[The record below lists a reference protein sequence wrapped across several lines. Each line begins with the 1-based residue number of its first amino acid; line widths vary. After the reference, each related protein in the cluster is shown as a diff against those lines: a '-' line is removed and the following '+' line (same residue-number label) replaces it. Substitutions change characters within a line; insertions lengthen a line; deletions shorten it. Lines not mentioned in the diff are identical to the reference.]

1 MNVAAN
7 LLHPAQP
14 TRRTQAPRSC
24 TDTFSTL
31 THKESPHEFRHEF
44 QDNIEHGHGSDGGA
58 VWTKSKDG
66 KTGSLACYGE
76 SAKVSRLFK
85 FAGIFYA
92 RLPMPRQPKQIKLT
106 VIWET
111 APNPDP
117 HALLK
122 AVAMLFNRRVP
133 LSTEADLTTRD
144 DKLMC
149 EQPQD
154 P

>member
-1 MNVAAN
+1 VNVAAN

-14 TRRTQAPRSC
+14 MRRTQAQRFC

-31 THKESPHEFRHEF
+31 THKESPREFRHEF
-44 QDNIEHGHGSDGGA
+44 QDNIELEHGADGGA

-76 SAKVSRLFK
+76 SAKFSRLFK
-85 FAGIFYA
+85 FAGISYA
-92 RLPMPRQPKQIKLT
+92 HLPMPRQTKQIELT

>member
-7 LLHPAQP
+7 LLHPVQP
-14 TRRTQAPRSC
+14 TRHKQAPSFC

-76 SAKVSRLFK
+76 SAKFSRLFK
-85 FAGIFYA
+85 FAGISYA
-92 RLPMPRQPKQIKLT
+92 HLPMPRQPKQIKLT

>member
-1 MNVAAN
+1 MNVTAN

-14 TRRTQAPRSC
+14 TRHKQDPRFC
-24 TDTFSTL
+24 ADTFSRL
-31 THKESPHEFRHEF
+31 IHKESPHEFRHEF
-44 QDNIEHGHGSDGGA
+44 KDNIEVEHRADGGA

-66 KTGSLACYGE
+66 KAGSLACYGE
-76 SAKVSRLFK
+76 GAKFSRLFK
-85 FAGIFYA
+85 FAGISYA
-92 RLPMPRQPKQIKLT
+92 HLPMPRQPKQIKLT

-122 AVAMLFNRRVP
+122 AVAMLFDRRVP

>member
-1 MNVAAN
+1 MNVTAN

-14 TRRTQAPRSC
+14 TRHKQAPRFC
-24 TDTFSTL
+24 ADTFSRL
-31 THKESPHEFRHEF
+31 IHKESPHEFRHEF
-44 QDNIEHGHGSDGGA
+44 KDNIEVEHRADGGA
-58 VWTKSKDG
+58 VWTKSKNG
-66 KTGSLACYGE
+66 KAGSLACYGE
-76 SAKVSRLFK
+76 GAKFSRLFK
-85 FAGIFYA
+85 FAGISYA
-92 RLPMPRQPKQIKLT
+92 HLPMPRQPKQIKLT

-111 APNPDP
+111 APSPDP